1 MKTSDKELDDLFS
14 AKLSNLETE
23 PDAAIWDKIAAKLD
37 AKPKTKSIIPALR
50 IAAGILVVLSVGLL
64 LLRQNEQPAKNNLPK
79 KVAKVEVQQEKPT
92 INPNKNVAEE
102 KDILLLSAQNKA
114 VKEARVDKK
123 INRKVAPKL
132 LKYSKL
138 EMNTTEVIMAQTKQ
152 LEKKD
157 DGLPD
162 HIVLASIAVVP
173 DASTKLNIKPDE
185 ETLEITPAKTQNLLP
200 KTSMPV
206 IAAKRKGIRSMGDLV
221 NLVMAKVD
229 KRQNKLIEFTDNDE
243 GDESNVTGINL
254 GIISIKKEK

>member
-14 AKLSNLETE
+14 AKLNNLETE
-23 PDAAIWDKIAAKLD
+23 PEAATWNNIAAKLD

-64 LLRQNEQPAKNNLPK
+64 LLRQNEQSAKNNLPK

-102 KDILLLSAQNKA
+102 KDMLLLSAQNKA
-114 VKEARVDKK
+114 VKEVRADTKVS
-123 INRKVAPKL
+123 RKVAPKL
-132 LKYSKL
+132 LKDSKS
-138 EMNTTEVIMAQTKQ
+138 EMNTTEAIMDKTQQ
-152 LEKKD
+152 PEKKD
-157 DGLPD
+157 NGFSDRT
-162 HIVLASIAVVP
+162 VLASIAVVP

-185 ETLEITPAKTQNLLP
+185 ETLEVTPVKTQNLLP
-200 KTSMPV
+200 KTSTPV
-206 IAAKRKGIRSMGDLV
+206 IAKRKGIRSMGDLV